1 MIENEL
7 KALNPWIEVA
17 NMLNPEESDCLF
29 RDPNKEW
36 YVCSKDKERIIDFN
50 KKCEED
56 NDYSN
61 CIITNTPPEPWKG
74 NPLHANVIILSL
86 NPGFSP
92 EINETLA
99 RLLQSNETIRKGL
112 VKFRRKTLLLEED
125 SFLPTNERKNPI
137 SIKEAEDMLQGWY
150 WSKRFKTL
158 ITDIEFEETEFYKK
172 VALIEYHGY
181 SSKTSTR
188 GFPFEILPSQEFTIR
203 LIKYIAT
210 KNDVCFLIMRSKDK
224 WEKLLN
230 SDGNNLWDELE
241 KQGKLV
247 YRNNSG
253 RSQYITKENLKDC
266 NCGNGYEKI
275 KKALKG

>member
-1 MIENEL
+1 M
-7 KALNPWIEVA
+7 
-17 NMLNPEESDCLF
+17 
-29 RDPNKEW
+29 
-36 YVCSKDKERIIDFN
+36 
-50 KKCEED
+50 
-56 NDYSN
+56 
-61 CIITNTPPEPWKG
+61 
-74 NPLHANVIILSL
+74 
-86 NPGFSP
+86 
-92 EINETLA
+92 A